1 MEPIDP
7 ASAEF
12 QTAATQVLEGLQLQR
27 SLLLATVADVHGALG
42 LLAGIEADRLA
53 QKYGADD
60 ERVQLLRD
68 RGEAA
73 AARVDALAVEQEIA
87 AVRTPAPAAK
97 GVLIQGRI
105 TDTMRRAAGSVSV
118 QLTDQKG
125 QPLQGVDAVEAD
137 DSGYFAIELSPEV
150 VKATGSDTKLVLLLS
165 NVDAQ
170 LVPAAF
176 KPISIEQGA
185 SEIQDVTLNRTE
197 LERLRLRMAAAE
209 NTVTVKVPDADDKAA
224 ADKAA
229 AEKAAA
235 DKAAADK
242 AAADKAAEKAAA
254 DKAAADKA
262 AVQKAAEK
270 AAAEKAAAEKTAAEK
285 AAADKAA
292 ADKAAA
298 EKAAADK
305 AAAEKAAADKA
316 AAAKAAADKAAADK
330 TATDKAA
337 ADKAAAAK
345 AAADKA
351 AADKAAAAKP
361 PTKPGGKGK
370 P

>member
-7 ASAEF
+7 ASDAF

-60 ERVQLLRD
+60 ERVQLLRN

-73 AARVDALAVEQEIA
+73 AARVDALAVEQDIA

-97 GVLIQGRI
+97 GMLIQGRI

-118 QLTDQKG
+118 QLSDQKG
-125 QPLQGVDAVEAD
+125 QPLQGVGAVEAD
-137 DSGYFAIELSPEV
+137 DSGYFAIELSPEI
-150 VKATGSDTKLVLLLS
+150 VKATGTDTKLVLLLS
-165 NVDAQ
+165 TVDVQ

-176 KPISIEQGA
+176 KPISIAQGA
-185 SEIQDVTLNRTE
+185 DDIQDVTLNRIE
-197 LERLRLRMAAAE
+197 LERLQLRMAAAE
-209 NTVTVKVPDADDKAA
+209 NTVTVKVSDADATAAVDKAA
-224 ADKAA
+224 AA
-229 AEKAAA
+229 KAAA

-242 AAADKAAEKAAA
+242 AAADKAAADKAAADKAAAAKAAA

-262 AVQKAAEK
+262 AADKVAAD
-270 AAAEKAAAEKTAAEK
+270 K

-305 AAAEKAAADKA
+305 ATADKAAADKA
-316 AAAKAAADKAAADK
+316 AAAKAVADKAAADK

-351 AADKAAAAKP
+351 AADKAAATKP
-361 PTKPGGKGK
+361 PTKPGGKDK

>member
-1 MEPIDP
+1 MEPTDP
-7 ASAEF
+7 ASDAF

-73 AARVDALAVEQEIA
+73 AARVDALVVEQEIA

-97 GVLIQGRI
+97 GVLIHGRI

-125 QPLQGVDAVEAD
+125 QPLQGVDAVAAD

-150 VKATGSDTKLVLLLS
+150 IKATGSDTKLVLLLS

-176 KPISIEQGA
+176 EPISIAQGA
-185 SEIQDVTLNRTE
+185 DEIQDVTLNRTE
-197 LERLRLRMAAAE
+197 LERLRLRMAVAE
-209 NTVTVKVPDADDKAA
+209 NAVTVKVADADATAA
-224 ADKAA
+224 ADKAV
-229 AEKAAA
+229 A

-242 AAADKAAEKAAA
+242 AAADKAAAQKAA
-254 DKAAADKA
+254 
-262 AVQKAAEK
+262 AAEK
-270 AAAEKAAAEKTAAEK
+270 AAAEKAAAE
-285 AAADKAA
+285 
-292 ADKAAA
+292 KAAA

-305 AAAEKAAADKA
+305 AAAEKAAAAKA
-316 AAAKAAADKAAADK
+316 AAEKAAADKAAADK
-330 TATDKAA
+330 PGTPPV
-337 ADKAAAAK
+337 
-345 AAADKA
+345 
-351 AADKAAAAKP
+351 KP
-361 PTKPGGKGK
+361 RGGDKGK